1 MADPAAELVHGTA
14 VAVEGRAI
22 LIIGAPGAGKS
33 TLALDMISRGAVL
46 VADDRVAVDPRGAGG
61 LLLTAPTA
69 LAGMI
74 EARGVGLLEMPHA
87 PARLA
92 AVVDLDTVEV
102 ERLPRAH
109 DTVIAGEPVTLLRKV
124 ESPAFAAMLVA
135 YLKGG
140 RREP

>member
-1 MADPAAELVHGTA
+1 
-14 VAVEGRAI
+14 
-22 LIIGAPGAGKS
+22 
-33 TLALDMISRGAVL
+33 MISRGAVL

>member
-92 AVVDLDTVEV
+92 AVVDLDTVV
-102 ERLPRAH
+102 VGRRPRAH